1 VSEARSLG
9 LGPTRPPKFTDAPL
23 EPTLEPRPLSN
34 VPPAP
39 DRLRDEPLPDR
50 YEDDRITLICRDPNW
65 LHAYWDLNPAS
76 VSRAR
81 GLLDD
86 AADHFVL
93 RLHHFPALAGQ
104 ASGQTDI
111 EVNAAARN
119 WYLHGGRPGHA
130 FEIEIGL
137 RAADGRFVPLAR
149 SNRVTAPLDR
159 MSEVVDEKWRLL
171 AEDAERMY
179 TLSGGYSSRASA
191 SGELPELMTRRMDEL
206 MGSGVGASFG
216 LWSASAPQ
224 PPGAGHP
231 GFWFVLGTELI
242 VYGATDPGATVT
254 CQGRPVP
261 LRPDGTFTLRFAL
274 PDGAQEIACR
284 ATSADRLE
292 AISITPALTK
302 TTTRE
307 EQSHRSSDE

>member
-1 VSEARSLG
+1 
-9 LGPTRPPKFTDAPL
+9 
-23 EPTLEPRPLSN
+23 
-34 VPPAP
+34 
-39 DRLRDEPLPDR
+39 
-50 YEDDRITLICRDPNW
+50 
-65 LHAYWDLNPAS
+65 
-76 VSRAR
+76 
-81 GLLDD
+81 
-86 AADHFVL
+86 
-93 RLHHFPALAGQ
+93 
-104 ASGQTDI
+104 
-111 EVNAAARN
+111 
-119 WYLHGGRPGHA
+119 
-130 FEIEIGL
+130 
-137 RAADGRFVPLAR
+137 
-149 SNRVTAPLDR
+149 
-159 MSEVVDEKWRLL
+159 LL